1 MSTYGTL
8 LSFVENTILFDG
20 VKILFNTSVVP
31 VASED
36 FFFPHTCVVYRSAG
50 VDVSTGEETFVGV
63 SYGPCSYDN
72 NPSGSTAFTG
82 KAFQSTPT
90 VLIPDTN
97 VLYAINDRL
106 LITVENGRIIEGTVK
121 QFETIPERGI
131 HGTTLWLKGAQDE

>member
-1 MSTYGTL
+1 MSAYGIAL
-8 LSFVENTILFDG
+8 EFAGDTILFNG
-20 VKILFNTSVVP
+20 VSILFSSVVVP
-31 VASED
+31 VSSED

-50 VDVSTGEETFVGV
+50 TDISTGEETFSGV

-82 KAFQSTPT
+82 KSFQSTPT
-90 VLIPDTN
+90 VLIPDTSI
-97 VLYAINDRL
+97 LFAINDRL

-131 HGTTLWLKGAQDE
+131 EGTTLWIKGAQDE